1 MSLVCIIRYCFSHK
15 NGRLSLVNTK
25 ISYINK
31 FIVALASHPGGG
43 GGVAILLGMLHANET
58 GISSD
63 RGLGLWLVC
72 AFTFLL
78 FFMRAYTNKLSKGK
92 NHREFMFFSKPI
104 NANTH

>member
-1 MSLVCIIRYCFSHK
+1 MPS
-15 NGRLSLVNTK
+15 G
-25 ISYINK
+25 
-31 FIVALASHPGGG
+31 GGG
-43 GGVAILLGMLHANET
+43 GGVAILLDMLHANET

-78 FFMRAYTNKLSKGK
+78 FFMRAYKNKLSKGK
-92 NHREFMFFSKPI
+92 NRREFMFFSKPI